1 MDLNTKN
8 FAYMKRNVCQARA
21 RNLRLL
27 VQPNPSSDNGNS
39 SVRCVNVTHS
49 ILSFIPF
56 VVVPVERC
64 NAPTPPPPLCE
75 RADATPSA
83 KDSKQQ
89 PLRCKSPTGMCVPLG
104 YELRRYNSFGL
115 SPLKIPPEVL

>member
-27 VQPNPSSDNGNS
+27 VQPSPSSDNGNS

-75 RADATPSA
+75 RADATQVRRTQSSNP
-83 KDSKQQ
+83 
-89 PLRCKSPTGMCVPLG
+89 CVVKALPGCASLWDMSC
-104 YELRRYNSFGL
+104 EDITLL
-115 SPLKIPPEVL
+115 D

>member
-27 VQPNPSSDNGNS
+27 VQPSPSSDNGNS

-56 VVVPVERC
+56 VVVPVDRC
-64 NAPTPPPPLCE
+64 NAPTPAPLCK
-75 RADATPSA
+75 RADATTSA

-89 PLRCKSPTGMCVPLG
+89 PCVLKALPGCASPWDMSCEDVTL
-104 YELRRYNSFGL
+104 LD
-115 SPLKIPPEVL
+115 